1 MIEYDKF
8 QKSLK
13 HLEVQYQHYTTMDEN
28 LPEWI
33 KEAIPESIVHR
44 FETCFDS
51 MWKVLK
57 RYLSDEVGVADLP
70 NGPKPIL
77 RIANENQLFS
87 SSVEQWI
94 IYLDARNNTA
104 HDYSEEKA
112 LNTLAIVENF
122 IDDAIGLYQTMS
134 GKTWE

>member
-33 KEAIPESIVHR
+33 KEAIPESIVQR